1 MGKAWSWITAA
12 RVSCRCWSACWLSV
26 WQAFFVQRKQ
36 TQNHLLCCDLLFR
49 NGTLKICHLSSF
61 SVAAYKAGRSESI
74 FISGQAD
81 VWRNHV
87 FEVNSGIEMF
97 WNLSYVLV
105 LLVFTYRIIVWMKK
119 YLEMK
124 ENYENSQLILCYF
137 QAWPDYCYVWWS
149 AAWCSRWRT
158 MIFIRCLTA
167 GLRWILWFHVLPCC
181 VLWWLF
187 LPQKCCTN

>member
-1 MGKAWSWITAA
+1 M
-12 RVSCRCWSACWLSV
+12 
-26 WQAFFVQRKQ
+26 
-36 TQNHLLCCDLLFR
+36 
-49 NGTLKICHLSSF
+49 
-61 SVAAYKAGRSESI
+61 AAYKAGRSESI

-137 QAWPDYCYVWWS
+137 QA
-149 AAWCSRWRT
+149 
-158 MIFIRCLTA
+158 
-167 GLRWILWFHVLPCC
+167 
-181 VLWWLF
+181 
-187 LPQKCCTN
+187 

>member
-1 MGKAWSWITAA
+1 M
-12 RVSCRCWSACWLSV
+12 
-26 WQAFFVQRKQ
+26 
-36 TQNHLLCCDLLFR
+36 
-49 NGTLKICHLSSF
+49 
-61 SVAAYKAGRSESI
+61 AAYKAGRSESI

-124 ENYENSQLILCYF
+124 ENYENSQLIFVLFPSVTGLLLCLMIRSMMF
-137 QAWPDYCYVWWS
+137 SMEDNDIHS
-149 AAWCSRWRT
+149 LFDSRPEMNLMVPCT
-158 MIFIRCLTA
+158 SLLCIVMIIFTA
-167 GLRWILWFHVLPCC
+167 
-181 VLWWLF
+181 
-187 LPQKCCTN
+187 KCCTN